1 MDSVTHGLFP
11 YSLAAF
17 LKRSRVECAAVLL
30 GAIGPDFD
38 IVFAWLG
45 YLLQIQIL
53 SHRGITH
60 SIFFGFF
67 TAAILLY
74 VFSRRSVAGFFK
86 KALNTPVALEFNPR
100 LLGFAYAGLLF
111 HLLFDSLT
119 SRGIPLLYPLTPKRF
134 SAEIFFYIDFYLM
147 ALSGAILAYL
157 YLNRK
162 KIGDVRDIGNKLFVV
177 YLVAFL
183 LVGGLRLYEKNIA
196 YGAFSATEKSVY
208 ATTSPF
214 SWVVVTRGERI
225 GIYGYDSAERNIT
238 YSKAVSRLNVNPEG
252 ASLPFER
259 ALAQAEKLP
268 RVRDF
273 ELNARTVSV
282 NAFFDKSSNEWVVEF
297 SDPALG
303 TEFSQ
308 YGGSRFY
315 SVGARVSEEGAS

>member
-11 YSLAAF
+11 YSIAAF

-30 GAIGPDFD
+30 GAVGPDLD
-38 IVFAWLG
+38 VVFAWLG
-45 YLLQIQIL
+45 YLMQVQIL

-74 VFSRRSVAGFFK
+74 VFSRKNAAGFLK

-111 HLLFDSLT
+111 HLLLDSLT
-119 SRGIPLLYPLTPKRF
+119 SRGIPLLYPLTAKRF
-134 SAEIFFYIDFYLM
+134 SAEIFFYIDLYLI
-147 ALSGAILAYL
+147 ALSAVILAYL
-157 YLNRK
+157 YLNRR

-196 YGAFSATEKSVY
+196 YGAFDLPDKSVY

-214 SWVVVTRGERI
+214 SWVVVTRGDSI
-225 GIYGYDSAERNIT
+225 GIYGYDSLDRNIT
-238 YSKAVSRLNVNPEG
+238 YSKTAGRFNVNPEG
-252 ASLPFER
+252 ASFPFEQ

-273 ELNARTVSV
+273 ELNARAVSV
-282 NAFFDKSSNEWVVEF
+282 NAYFDRDLKEWVLDF

-303 TEFSQ
+303 VEFSQ

-315 SVGARVSEEGAS
+315 SASVRVSEEGAR